1 MSVFFFQ
8 RSLLPPPPK
17 QNRRLQIKICPLQR
31 NKRLILIDQLLFDC
45 QVLAIIEEQAQR
57 DNILRYGLQQ
67 RVKSFAR
74 KVVLSFNACGY
85 ASVSFGVPISMC
97 SYSEERVLALNH
109 LEKKPRIVKVIELA
123 ESL

>member
-1 MSVFFFQ
+1 M
-8 RSLLPPPPK
+8 
-17 QNRRLQIKICPLQR
+17 
-31 NKRLILIDQLLFDC
+31 IDQLLFDC
-45 QVLAIIEEQAQR
+45 QVLAIIEEQAQH

-67 RVKSFAR
+67 KVKSFAR

-123 ESL
+123 ESLWESLRYVMPMIQYYENSIEHCWKE